1 MTIKAWRIEKDWQ
14 EPFVATLKDR
24 GASAQ
29 VVGAALGKVDDAL
42 TASGK
47 SAAEHFGDPRSY
59 AAGVDI
65 SGSVDGRVSRIRAIL
80 LAVAGLIG
88 LFLTLWGFTGM
99 VRDGVDKIAGM
110 PPVLPFVVG
119 LVLVVGSA
127 IADTLLGRHADVF
140 QTPAGETEAP
150 GALALVLN
158 RLAPWIIVALT
169 LIGMLLI
176 WIKES

>member
-1 MTIKAWRIEKDWQ
+1 MTIKAWRVEKEWQ
-14 EPFVATLKDR
+14 EPFVEALQAR

-29 VVGAALGKVDDAL
+29 VVGDALGKVDDAL
-42 TASGK
+42 TRSG
-47 SAAEHFGDPRSY
+47 STATAQFGDPRSY
-59 AAGVDI
+59 AATVDI
-65 SGSVDGRVSRIRAIL
+65 SGSVDQRVSRIRAIL

-88 LFLTLWGFTGM
+88 LFLALWGFTGM
-99 VRDGVDKIAGM
+99 VREGVDTIAGM

-119 LVLVVGSA
+119 LVIVVA
-127 IADTLLGRHADVF
+127 AAVADTVLGRHADIF
-140 QTPAGETEAP
+140 ATPAGQTEAP
-150 GALALVLN
+150 GMLALVLN